1 MILYVHDRLS
11 WKQRYERMNYLI
23 QSADRG
29 NFKKY
34 RFKRL
39 KGFLVYHRLSV
50 LIFIFYEVKFFLMK
64 QLTNK

>member
-1 MILYVHDRLS
+1 MEN
-11 WKQRYERMNYLI
+11 KQYTTRELFRRFAPY
-23 QSADRG
+23 
-29 NFKKY
+29 FKKY